1 MSDGNE
7 VSGQQAAQPETAS
20 KGAQPGGSTLSPD
33 VIQQVVKQTVEQTVE
48 SALSAYEKRQQ
59 SQRDKQEARIN
70 KRLTDYENTYKT
82 LLGQDLT
89 PEQRSQLRSRA
100 TEEVKNEIREDVPE
114 PSQQAAAQPPA
125 KAEEPSAMEKLILK
139 KFEKAG
145 MTIEDG
151 DPELALLANIDPTD
165 LDDLKEKIDNAIEQ
179 KRARLQTKPSN
190 LNPDAASR
198 VSAATATGLPNNLE
212 TQYRAELEQMRRGD
226 ANAFMKIKDKYRK
239 LGLKV

>member
-7 VSGQQAAQPETAS
+7 VSGQQAAQPVTAS
-20 KGAQPGGSTLSPD
+20 QGAQPDGRTLSPD
-33 VIQQVVKQTVEQTVE
+33 VIQQVVEQTVE
-48 SALSAYEKRQQ
+48 RALSAYEKHQQ

-70 KRLTDYENTYKT
+70 KRLSDYENTYKV

-89 PEQRSQLRSRA
+89 PEQRNQLRSKA
-100 TEEVKNEIREDVPE
+100 TEEVNNEIREDVPE
-114 PSQQAAAQPPA
+114 PSRQAAAQPTA

-145 MTIEDG
+145 IKIEDG
-151 DPELALLANIDPTD
+151 DPELALLTNLDPTD
-165 LDDLKEKIDNAIEQ
+165 LDDLKEKIDQAIEQ

-198 VSAATATGLPNNLE
+198 VSAATVTGLPNNLE

-226 ANAFMKIKDKYRK
+226 ADAFMKIKEKYRK